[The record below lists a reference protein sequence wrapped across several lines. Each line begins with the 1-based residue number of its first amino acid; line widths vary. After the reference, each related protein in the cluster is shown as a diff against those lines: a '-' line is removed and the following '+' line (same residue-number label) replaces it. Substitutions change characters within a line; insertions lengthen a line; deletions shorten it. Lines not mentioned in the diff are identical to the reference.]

1 MKVLVDTNVYL
12 NLFLKRE
19 GCEATKSFFNWCIKN
34 KIQTYVTSLS
44 MRDIQYVS
52 HKYYHDEKMARHI
65 LYNVYNSVTKVL
77 GVSADSAIQ
86 AIFENGDYEDRL
98 QLNTAYENMLDA
110 IATNNIDDFKDST
123 IPIFLPEDLAKV
135 KL

>member
-44 MRDIQYVS
+44 MRDMKKWQGTFSTMCI
-52 HKYYHDEKMARHI
+52 
-65 LYNVYNSVTKVL
+65 TVL
-77 GVSADSAIQ
+77 Q
-86 AIFENGDYEDRL
+86 RY
-98 QLNTAYENMLDA
+98 
-110 IATNNIDDFKDST
+110 
-123 IPIFLPEDLAKV
+123 
-135 KL
+135 